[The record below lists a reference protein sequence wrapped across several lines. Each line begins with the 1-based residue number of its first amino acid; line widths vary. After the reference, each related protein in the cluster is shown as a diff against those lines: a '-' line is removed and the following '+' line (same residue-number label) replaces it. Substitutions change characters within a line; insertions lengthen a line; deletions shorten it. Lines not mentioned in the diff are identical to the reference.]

1 LAGIAGR
8 LDREGGSGRG
18 RTAYVLFDAAV
29 SYRWGPVAAQV
40 NLKNLGNAKYFTG
53 NNSFVLP
60 GEPFTVLGQ
69 LTWRFP

>member
-1 LAGIAGR
+1 MGQSPVDSARDA
-8 LDREGGSGRG
+8 SGPQR
-18 RTAYVLFDAAV
+18 RRRCDAAV

-40 NLKNLGNAKYFTG
+40 NLKNLGNVKYFTR

-60 GEPFTVLGQ
+60 SEPFTVLGQ

>member
-1 LAGIAGR
+1 MSSR
-8 LDREGGSGRG
+8 
-18 RTAYVLFDAAV
+18 
-29 SYRWGPVAAQV
+29 GPVAAQV

-60 GEPFTVLGQ
+60 GEPFTELGQ

>member
-1 LAGIAGR
+1 
-8 LDREGGSGRG
+8 
-18 RTAYVLFDAAV
+18 VLFDAAV

-40 NLKNLGNAKYFTG
+40 NLKNLGNVKYFTG

-60 GEPFTVLGQ
+60 GEPFTELGQ